1 MIDFHLEPRS
11 GVAPYMQLVH
21 QVQQALR
28 LGMLHIGDQLPTVK
42 QVVAK
47 VAINPNTVL
56 KAYRELERQGLV
68 APQPGRGTFV
78 TATLADTNLDAHA
91 ELRTQLQQW
100 ITTAHHAG
108 LDNDAIR
115 ALFDTTIRKA
125 PQANP

>member
-1 MIDFHLEPRS
+1 VIDFHLEPRS

-28 LGMLHIGDQLPTVK
+28 LGMLDVGDQLPTVK

-47 VAINPNTVL
+47 IAINPNTVL

-68 APQPGRGTFV
+68 TPRPGRGTFI

-91 ELRTQLQQW
+91 DLKTELQQW
-100 ITTAHHAG
+100 ITRARTAG
-108 LDNDAIR
+108 LHDDAIQ

-125 PQANP
+125 PPTPP